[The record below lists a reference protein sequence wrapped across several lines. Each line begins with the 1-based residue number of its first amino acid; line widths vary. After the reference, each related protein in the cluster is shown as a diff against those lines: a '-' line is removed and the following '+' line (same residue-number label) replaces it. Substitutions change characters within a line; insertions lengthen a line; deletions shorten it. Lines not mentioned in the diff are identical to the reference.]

1 MPDIQR
7 LRVDLSATSWKL
19 PCSASPMKLSHPGSA
34 SAENTPL
41 FLRLAS
47 PAFRQL
53 HPPVKT
59 YPPSNEPNYPAALTA
74 TLDSIT
80 PLKAWIISFHMVCP
94 AQTTEV
100 SLGYKPRKI
109 MILIH
114 FKNFNGL
121 LNFSECGSEKFQKQ

>member
-1 MPDIQR
+1 
-7 LRVDLSATSWKL
+7 
-19 PCSASPMKLSHPGSA
+19 MKLSHPGSA

-80 PLKAWIISFHMVCP
+80 PLKAWIISYHSKLSYLYNFYHCACCSRLFTTLSSFLSGVSSPKP
-94 AQTTEV
+94 AMSPSDTNPER
-100 SLGYKPRKI
+100 S
-109 MILIH
+109 
-114 FKNFNGL
+114 
-121 LNFSECGSEKFQKQ
+121 